1 MSIENFKT
9 ILLLNLVV
17 ISIFLTYNLW
27 TYQPDSSMV
36 QNDKYIQDI
45 PSVTKKELSAIIS
58 PSQMIVHKGSKHYAS
73 EQILRI
79 NPTYKILEQGEFGDF
94 KDISYKIPKNQF
106 LSFVHA
112 NNRVE
117 LVFPTEIP
125 LGVFKNL
132 FSIQEKYLESH
143 TFDRLIINLNS
154 NENSKDEVQAFFVS
168 YESRKVYSTVLKGI
182 AVKDL
187 VATSNEFAKQADQY
201 FMYAVDEARAIFL
214 PETSVNMKQMFYVTS
229 DLDEKMFQNT
239 LFTDPRY
246 VKQDKT
252 SSGEMY
258 TDGTRLLRIF
268 NTTQMLEYENSSVPQ
283 KEILTGVPL
292 VQQSIDFINNH
303 GGWTDSYRLYNV
315 TPRKGETIFRLHAD
329 NSFPVFNTNGMSSL
343 KLDWGSND
351 IRSFK
356 RPMFWLFVKREED
369 VTVTLP
375 SGRTILSFLE
385 QNEKDSMKE
394 IKNIAIGY
402 ELEPDVGLNGEKVIG
417 VKLAPIWYV
426 SYGDSYKK
434 IEWDGL
440 KGGELIGLE

>member
-1 MSIENFKT
+1 MSMENFKT

-36 QNDKYIQDI
+36 QNEKYIQDV
-45 PSVTKKELSAIIS
+45 PSVTKKDLSAIIF
-58 PSQMIVHKGSKHYAS
+58 PSQMIVHKGLEHYAS

-79 NPTYKILEQGEFGDF
+79 NPVYKILEQGEFDNF
-94 KDISYKIPKNQF
+94 KDVSYKIPKSQF

-112 NNRVE
+112 KNRVE
-117 LVFPTEIP
+117 FVFPAEIP
-125 LGVFKNL
+125 FEVFKNL
-132 FSIQEKYLESH
+132 FSIQEKDMEPQ
-143 TFDRLIINLNS
+143 TFDRLLINLYP

-168 YESRKVYSTVLKGI
+168 YESRKIYSATLKGI

-187 VATSNEFAKQADQY
+187 VNTSNEFAGQADEY
-201 FMYAVDEARAIFL
+201 FMYAINETRAIFL
-214 PETSVNMKQMFYVTS
+214 PEDNVNMKQMFYVTS
-229 DLDEKMFQNT
+229 DLDEEMFQNI

-252 SSGEMY
+252 SSWEMY

-268 NTTQMLEYENSSVPQ
+268 NTTQMLEYENSSVSQ
-283 KEILTGVPL
+283 KEVLTGAPL

-315 TPRKGETIFRLHAD
+315 IPGKGETVFRLYAD
-329 NSFPVFNTNGMSSL
+329 NSFPVFNTDGMSSL
-343 KLDWGSND
+343 KLGWGLNE

-356 RPMFWLFVKREED
+356 RPLFWLFVKKEED
-369 VTVTLP
+369 TTVELP
-375 SGRTILSFLE
+375 SGRTILSFIQ
-385 QNEKDSMKE
+385 QNAKDSMKE
-394 IKNIAIGY
+394 IKNIAVGY

-417 VKLAPIWYV
+417 VKLNPIWYI

-434 IEWDGL
+434 IEWDAE
-440 KGGELIGLE
+440 KGGELVGLE

>member
-1 MSIENFKT
+1 MSMENFKT

-36 QNDKYIQDI
+36 QNEKYIQDV
-45 PSVTKKELSAIIS
+45 PSVTKKDLSAIIF
-58 PSQMIVHKGSKHYAS
+58 PSQMIVHKGLEHYAS

-79 NPTYKILEQGEFGDF
+79 NPVYKILEQGEFDDF
-94 KDISYKIPKNQF
+94 KDVSYKIPKSQF

-112 NNRVE
+112 KNRVE
-117 LVFPTEIP
+117 FVFPAEIP
-125 LGVFKNL
+125 FEVFKNL
-132 FSIQEKYLESH
+132 FSIQEKDMEPQ
-143 TFDRLIINLNS
+143 TFDRLLINLYP

-168 YESRKVYSTVLKGI
+168 YESRKIYSATLKGI

-187 VATSNEFAKQADQY
+187 VNTSNEFAGQADEY
-201 FMYAVDEARAIFL
+201 FMYAINETRAIFL
-214 PETSVNMKQMFYVTS
+214 PEDNVNMKQMFYVTS
-229 DLDEKMFQNT
+229 DLDEEMFQNI

-252 SSGEMY
+252 SSWEMY

-268 NTTQMLEYENSSVPQ
+268 NTTQMLEYENSSVSQ
-283 KEILTGVPL
+283 KEVLTGAPL

-315 TPRKGETIFRLHAD
+315 IPGKGETVFRLHAD
-329 NSFPVFNTNGMSSL
+329 NSFPVFNTDGMSSL
-343 KLDWGSND
+343 KLGWGLNE

-356 RPMFWLFVKREED
+356 RPLFWLFVKKEED
-369 VTVTLP
+369 TTVELP
-375 SGRTILSFLE
+375 SGRTILSFIQ
-385 QNEKDSMKE
+385 QNAKDSMKE
-394 IKNIAIGY
+394 IKNIAVGY

-417 VKLAPIWYV
+417 VKLNPIWYI

-434 IEWDGL
+434 IEWDAE
-440 KGGELIGLE
+440 KGGELVGLE